1 MCGCRTIGQ
10 PDRGNAGSGVA
21 LAFRMDGSRD
31 VQVNG
36 NKVRN
41 NAGKGIEVADGVEA
55 QLSGNVLRDNGK

>member
-1 MCGCRTIGQ
+1 
-10 PDRGNAGSGVA
+10 
-21 LAFRMDGSRD
+21 MDGSRD

>member
-1 MCGCRTIGQ
+1 MSILVC
-10 PDRGNAGSGVA
+10 GVA

-36 NKVRN
+36 NTVRN

-55 QLSGNVLRDNGK
+55 KLSGNVLRDNGK

>member
-1 MCGCRTIGQ
+1 MLRRLNRLSILVC
-10 PDRGNAGSGVA
+10 GVA

-36 NKVRN
+36 NTVRN

-55 QLSGNVLRDNGK
+55 KLSGNVLRDNGK